1 MKLPEKYLE
10 KYNLLQACLYIA
22 FGYKTMTEEAE
33 SLHRE
38 LNNRIPPLC
47 HGNVPEYKKYI
58 TAASNLLTIALKE
71 GKINATD
78 SSNHITISEQ
88 SSVTMSV
95 VDNPGGMICDNKKYS
110 NVIIATEQIHNVFSN
125 PLFPHH
131 SIYTCDYMS
140 PYMVILFEI
149 VAEEHITETHQG
161 KAVALS
167 EKIKEK
173 MKARG
178 LNVSQNIAN
187 AMATIIR
194 MPSSQRGKGN
204 I

>member
-1 MKLPEKYLE
+1 MKLPETYLE

-47 HGNVPEYKKYI
+47 HDNFTEYKKYM

-78 SSNHITISEQ
+78 SSNPITISKQ
-88 SSVTMSV
+88 SSIIMSV
-95 VDNPGGMICDNKKYS
+95 IDNPSGMICDNEKYS
-110 NVIIATEQIHNVFSN
+110 NVIITAEQIHNVFSS
-125 PLFPHH
+125 PLFPHN
-131 SIYTCDYMS
+131 STYTCDYMS

-149 VAEEHITETHQG
+149 VAEEHITETNQG